1 MNKNI
6 RRSLVI
12 TAGVTGAW
20 ALGSAVASADE
31 LPPPGVRPRRRDRHG
46 RRPAVTRP
54 TPLPPPPSPPR
65 SPTPASRRTW
75 PGLGRGLGHGPASA
89 SASDAVPALDTAPV
103 PDAAPVT
110 EATTGDIDYLFGPLS
125 AFAPDLDR
133 TGTAV
138 QASTQESVRE
148 TTDAVTPPVAGQ
160 AVSGAVPIV
169 EAAVADARPYAAGL
183 AGEATGDTRDAVLP
197 PVANTAVDGA
207 VRVAG
212 QAVRDA
218 GTLAD
223 GSWATCVPS
232 RTGSSG
238 PCRRSRRA

>member
-31 LPPPGVRPRRRDRHG
+31 LPAASVSVPDVVTDTATA
-46 RRPAVTRP
+46 PAVTAAD
-54 TPLPPPPSPPR
+54 TAATTAVTATVADAGLA
-65 SPTPASRRTW
+65 TDVAPASVAASVTD
-75 PGLGRGLGHGPASA
+75 PASA
-89 SASDAVPALDTAPV
+89 SATDAVPALDTGTV

-133 TGTAV
+133 TGSAV

-169 EAAVADARPYAAGL
+169 EAAVADARTYAAGL

-207 VRVAG
+207 VPVAG

-218 GTLAD
+218 GALAD
-223 GSWATCVPS
+223 GVVGDVRPFADGVV
-232 RTGSSG
+232 G
-238 PCRRSRRA
+238 